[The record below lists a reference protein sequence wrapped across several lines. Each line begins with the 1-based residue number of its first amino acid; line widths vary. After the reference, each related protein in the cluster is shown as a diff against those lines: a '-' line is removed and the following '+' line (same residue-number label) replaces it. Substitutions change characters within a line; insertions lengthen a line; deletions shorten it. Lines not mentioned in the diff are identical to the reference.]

1 MVGSDVASELIV
13 ISVGFVTSGVVVS
26 TCGATQQPTK
36 MAYKRKGVF
45 GGKSDGNYS
54 SERRAVVEARDMM
67 ELRER
72 GEAIV
77 FLWGRYGRNKNTILL
92 DAFNSLLH
100 SIIIP
105 HGKRMI
111 RERMK
116 FGKLYAFNH
125 FGCVVRFHT
134 TSLFRFHIW
143 NRRGK
148 TSAASP
154 ICKWCTLFVLNAPC
168 AWEINK
174 RLVATKLIG
183 ISPLPGSPPA
193 P

>member
-1 MVGSDVASELIV
+1 MPCALLLDSVQFHLVSLGPFAGQDIFSLQITVYHDDSRGDAINVTDDDRHGLQSCKLTSVLTPMTGDQLVASIL
-13 ISVGFVTSGVVVS
+13 TRSG
-26 TCGATQQPTK
+26 
-36 MAYKRKGVF
+36 
-45 GGKSDGNYS
+45 
-54 SERRAVVEARDMM
+54 
-67 ELRER
+67 
-72 GEAIV
+72 
-77 FLWGRYGRNKNTILL
+77 YGRNKNTILL
-92 DAFNSLLH
+92 DAFNGLLH
-100 SIIIP
+100 GVIIP

-116 FGKLYAFNH
+116 LGKLYAFNH

-143 NRRGK
+143 NRRGR

-174 RLVATKLIG
+174 RLVAAKLIG